1 MILKKTLINLVN
13 NSSFRYYYRNNIDT
27 CSFEPTCDKR
37 EELSYVQMNSNLFDT
52 AISHFINYHLFQEK
66 KEEDYEKILDK
77 KDDKEIRFELLK
89 QPILIKNKR
98 GKQRVFTT

>member
-27 CSFEPTCDKR
+27 CSFEPTCDKL
-37 EELSYVQMNSNLFDT
+37 EELSYVQMYSNLFDP
-52 AISHFINYHLFQEK
+52 AISQFINYHLFREK

-77 KDDKEIRFELLK
+77 RDDKEIRFEQLK
-89 QPILIKNKR
+89 QSILIKSKR
-98 GKQRVFTT
+98 GKQRV

>member
-52 AISHFINYHLFQEK
+52 AISQFINYHLFQEK

-77 KDDKEIRFELLK
+77 KDDKEIRSELLK

-98 GKQRVFTT
+98 GKQRV

>member
-98 GKQRVFTT
+98 GKQRV